1 MKNRVNAVGK
11 KQMNTY
17 LKYGLMMLIFMSVGA
32 ALGFAFSYFRFSGDG
47 QGFSGIAEMASLF
60 TRGLA
65 AKLFPV
71 MAVMVVLSILWGE
84 LCMKKM
90 KRISNVLKMADDEES
105 DRLEYEEEKVS
116 AWGTV
121 GSNLMMIL
129 SIVLISFAYSMDYMD
144 ELSKKG
150 LVMLLAAFGCY
161 LIIFLYEG
169 AWQIRMVKLAQ
180 KQASEKKGDPT
191 SAKFQRQWVESCD
204 EAEKEIIYQSSFEV
218 YTILN
223 QICPLAAAVAM
234 ITHLMWNTGV
244 MAVVMVCFIWLITV
258 VTYCRHAVLK
268 QKQRINR

>member
-1 MKNRVNAVGK
+1 MKNRVNAAGK

-17 LKYGLMMLIFMSVGA
+17 LKYGLMMLLFMSVGA
-32 ALGFAFSYFRFSGDG
+32 AAGFALSYFRFRGDG
-47 QGFSGIAEMASLF
+47 QGFSGIAEMASAF
-60 TRGLA
+60 AGGLA
-65 AKLFPV
+65 ENLFPV
-71 MAVMVVLSILWGE
+71 MAAMVVLSILWGE

-90 KRISNVLKMADDEES
+90 KRIIDVLKRADDEES

-129 SIVLISFAYSMDYMD
+129 SIVLISSAFSMDYMD

-161 LIIFLYEG
+161 LVIFLYEG
-169 AWQIRMVKLAQ
+169 AWQIRMVKLTQ
-180 KQASEKKGDPT
+180 KQAPEKKGDPT
-191 SAKFQRQWVESCD
+191 SVKFQRQWVESCD
-204 EAEKEIIYQSSFEV
+204 EAEKEIIYQSCFEV
-218 YTILN
+218 YTMLN
-223 QICPLAAAVAM
+223 QIFPLAAAVAM
-234 ITHLMWNTGV
+234 ITHLMWNTGI